1 MKIIQFTIPVTKD
14 KSIHVQEDELPH
26 FYEHLHRHHEIQ
38 ITWVISGE
46 GTLVA
51 GNNMQPFSSGDIF
64 ILGAN
69 QPHLFKSDASYFDK
83 HSKKRIH
90 SLNIFFNH
98 KGFITSLL
106 EFPEMRSIKKFSE
119 LCLHVINRP

>member
-1 MKIIQFTIPVTKD
+1 MKIIQFTIPVAKD
-14 KSIHVQEDELPH
+14 KSIHVQEDDLPH

-64 ILGAN
+64 IIGGQLPIVQIVAYGTVNRSGGDIGTTVGIAVN
-69 QPHLFKSDASYFDK
+69 
-83 HSKKRIH
+83 R
-90 SLNIFFNH
+90 LNA
-98 KGFITSLL
+98 
-106 EFPEMRSIKKFSE
+106 
-119 LCLHVINRP
+119 